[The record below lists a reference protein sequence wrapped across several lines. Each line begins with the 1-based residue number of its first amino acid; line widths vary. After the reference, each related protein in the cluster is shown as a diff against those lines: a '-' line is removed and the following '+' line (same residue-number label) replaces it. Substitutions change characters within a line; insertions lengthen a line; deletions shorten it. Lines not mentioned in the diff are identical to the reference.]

1 MCWDC
6 VSRLCASARG
16 TLSCWPDAFLSE
28 TSERAGRY
36 LRFSSQAK
44 AAMLR
49 YDWPG
54 NIRELQNM
62 VRRVSV
68 ISDSDEIGPELVET
82 YIQENRGLS
91 AAGWSLRSRYT
102 LEEALALSGGNKLRA
117 AELLGISRATLYRML
132 ERKGM

>member
-1 MCWDC
+1 
-6 VSRLCASARG
+6 
-16 TLSCWPDAFLSE
+16 
-28 TSERAGRY
+28 
-36 LRFSSQAK
+36 
-44 AAMLR
+44 MLR

-91 AAGWSLRSRYT
+91 AAGGSLRSRYT
-102 LEEALALSGGNKLRA
+102 LEEALALSGGNKRRA

>member
-1 MCWDC
+1 
-6 VSRLCASARG
+6 
-16 TLSCWPDAFLSE
+16 
-28 TSERAGRY
+28 
-36 LRFSSQAK
+36 
-44 AAMLR
+44 MLR

-68 ISDSDEIGPELVET
+68 ISDSDEIGPEQVET

-91 AAGWSLRSRYT
+91 AVGGSLRSRYT

>member
-1 MCWDC
+1 MYP
-6 VSRLCASARG
+6 ASAPAQG
-16 TLSCWPDAFLSE
+16 DIILLADAFLSE

-62 VRRVSV
+62 VRRSASSATPMRSV
-68 ISDSDEIGPELVET
+68 RSWWRPIFRKTGGFPPPV
-82 YIQENRGLS
+82 G
-91 AAGWSLRSRYT
+91 SLRSRYT